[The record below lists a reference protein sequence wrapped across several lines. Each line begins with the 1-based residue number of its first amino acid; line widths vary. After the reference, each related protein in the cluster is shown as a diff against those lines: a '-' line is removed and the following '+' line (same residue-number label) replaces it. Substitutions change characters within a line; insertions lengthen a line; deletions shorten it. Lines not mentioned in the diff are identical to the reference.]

1 MGLSVICVCTSRRLY
16 KLAVRI
22 HRPIRSHIR
31 PRLST
36 PIVHSTP
43 EFEPSDLHCLSGAG
57 NEAGMVVM
65 DLAVGGLLG
74 ANEVRRLGQ
83 ESVAPSLEAA
93 CGSSWEI
100 DNDAR

>member
-1 MGLSVICVCTSRRLY
+1 
-16 KLAVRI
+16 
-22 HRPIRSHIR
+22 
-31 PRLST
+31 
-36 PIVHSTP
+36 
-43 EFEPSDLHCLSGAG
+43 
-57 NEAGMVVM
+57 MVVM

-100 DNDAR
+100 DNDARWPTVQLNADSRTRQTATKRFSTISV